1 MTDYN
6 SMTDGLVRIVKEAAM
21 QRAPHRAF
29 RHECLRAIGG
39 PVLTPHPTTP
49 SEIMTAKQ
57 SAARRRELALHYAV
71 RILESDRAADRP
83 NELIPAARLIERYL
97 AGDADGAGDS
107 GSARGPS
114 GPPLGTAG
122 ACAEQGIDYAE
133 ALAQRREERAAWSG
147 DASCPDAPQSPW
159 TRVVRALRR
168 VLPR

>member
-1 MTDYN
+1 
-6 SMTDGLVRIVKEAAM
+6 
-21 QRAPHRAF
+21 
-29 RHECLRAIGG
+29 
-39 PVLTPHPTTP
+39 
-49 SEIMTAKQ
+49 MTAEQ
-57 SAARRRELALHYAV
+57 STTRRRELALHYAV